1 MKSTNTKIAFVHL
14 TSRVKQSVVA
24 ILSVVFGVSMYVFM
38 NSFMSGVNDIQTTLA
53 FSTLAHVRVY
63 NDTPMEKRSLFPG
76 AKEEIIAHVRNEKNI
91 QFTTGLRHSSKTV
104 KILESFSTVEAVAP
118 EVNLTASFRSGATKI
133 NGTVAGIE
141 PDMENAV
148 FDTSQYMVTGRWE
161 DLRHRPNGIIL
172 GKTLAENLG
181 VSMGGDVHVTTAE
194 GVNRTFNVSGIIKFA
209 VRSIDGRK
217 AFANINI
224 ARQMGAHNADYVT
237 DLQVRIADYSN
248 APAVASQLAAF
259 IPYTVEPWQEASGQL
274 EAGSQL
280 RNIIALAV
288 SLAILIVAGFG
299 IYNIMNMT
307 VSEKLREIAILN
319 AMGFDS
325 GDIIVIFLMQSVVIG
340 LFGGIVGT
348 TLGFTISWI
357 VDNTAFPVATLE
369 TYPIAYDVSNYIM
382 AFGSGLLTTFIA
394 GFLPARK
401 ASRVDPVEILRG
413 T

>member
-1 MKSTNTKIAFVHL
+1 MKSTNTKIAFVYL

-24 ILSVVFGVSMYVFM
+24 MLSVVFGVSMYVFM
-38 NSFMSGVNDIQTTLA
+38 NSFMTGVNDIQTTLA
-53 FSTLAHVRVY
+53 FSTLAHVRVH
-63 NDTPMEKRSLFPG
+63 NETPMEEVSLLSG
-76 AKEEIIAHVRNEKNI
+76 AKEDIIAHVRNKKNL
-91 QFTTGLRHSSKTV
+91 QFTTGIRHSSETIKV
-104 KILESFSTVEAVAP
+104 LEGFSNVEAVAP
-118 EVNLTASFRSGATKI
+118 EVNLTVSYRSGATKI
-133 NGTVAGIE
+133 NGTLAGVD
-141 PDMENAV
+141 PDMEDAV
-148 FDTSQYMVTGRWE
+148 FDTSHYMVTGRWE
-161 DLRHRPNGIIL
+161 DLRHRPDGIIV

-181 VSMGGDVHVTTAE
+181 VTMGGDVHVATTE
-194 GVNRTFNVSGIIKFA
+194 GVTRTFNVVGIIKFA

-224 ARQMGAHNADYVT
+224 GRQMGAHNADYVT
-237 DLQVRIADYSN
+237 DLQVRIADFSS
-248 APAVASQLAAF
+248 APAVASKLAAF

-280 RNIIALAV
+280 RNVIALAV

-307 VSEKLREIAILN
+307 VSEKIREIAILN

-325 GDIIVIFLMQSVVIG
+325 GDMVIIFLMQSVVIG

-348 TLGFTISWI
+348 TLGFIISWI
-357 VDNTAFPVATLE
+357 VDNSAFPVATLE
-369 TYPIAYDVSNYIM
+369 TYPIAYEVSNYVM
-382 AFGSGLLTTFIA
+382 AFVSGLITTFIA
-394 GFLPARK
+394 GVLPARK